1 MRIRRKPRLSYANV
15 VSSLALFGV
24 LTGGA
29 AWAQDR
35 IRTKDLRDGAVTTK
49 KLRGGAVTAAK
60 VRRGAIRSG
69 KLAAGAVTTRK
80 LAEGVAVSGPRGEQG
95 PQGEAG
101 PPGPEGQVGAEGPA
115 GSSGPRG
122 EQGPQGEAGPPGPE
136 GQVGPEGPAGSDATI
151 DGVAAGGDLTGSYPN
166 PLIAPGSINT
176 AKLADGAVSADKLG
190 ANTVRSSGARFT
202 IGTGS
207 VASAGPMRGA
217 NPLLRCFAEGDAR
230 GIQIGLQNGGPE
242 NKDVTVFHMSEGG
255 TPELESAS
263 VEAGTT
269 SAAIAT
275 LAASEESPHLRWIQI
290 YSTDNAFN
298 NAVWTITV
306 RTRWPGDGQCA
317 GVSVVF
323 GR

>member
-80 LAEGVAVSGPRGEQG
+80 LAEGVAV
-95 PQGEAG
+95 
-101 PPGPEGQVGAEGPA
+101 
-115 GSSGPRG
+115 SGPRG